1 MEIFNYPSEAAEA
14 KVRSITERGL
24 GYSADDEKGVIDILE
39 DVRKNG
45 DEALLSYI
53 RKFDA
58 PEMSLSELV
67 VTEEEME
74 EAMASVDP
82 VFLEALDRSVA
93 QVASFH
99 EKQKENSWIDMP
111 RKGVTLGQMV
121 NPVDAAG
128 VYVPGATGGMTPL
141 VSSVV
146 MGAVPAKIAGVRHI
160 AMVTPPM
167 ADGKVN
173 KHLLAAAK
181 RTGVDVV
188 YKAGSAWAVAALAYG
203 TETVG
208 KVDVI
213 VGPGNIY
220 VTLAKKL
227 VSGTVGIDMIAGP
240 SEILAIADESANA
253 QWAAAD
259 LLSQAEH
266 DPLASSIFVTTSQE
280 LAEKV
285 SAEVD
290 RQVKGLPRR
299 EIAEASIADYGAIMV
314 VDSIETACELANR
327 LAPEHLELLVTAPFE
342 VVGMIRNAG
351 AIFMGHFTPEP
362 MGDYM
367 AGPNHVL
374 PTAGTARF
382 SSALSVEH
390 FTKKSSLICY
400 SEEAFRKE
408 ADAVACLA
416 ETEGLSGHA
425 RSVTIRQDK

>member
-1 MEIFNYPSEAAEA
+1 MEIFKYPSEEAEA
-14 KVRSITERGL
+14 KVRYITDRGL
-24 GYSADDEKGVIDILE
+24 GYTADDEKGVIDIIE
-39 DVRKNG
+39 AVRKDG
-45 DEALLSYI
+45 DEALLHYI
-53 RKFDA
+53 RRFDA
-58 PEMSLSELV
+58 PEMTLDQLV
-67 VTEEEME
+67 VTEAEIDAAVAAVDEEF
-74 EAMASVDP
+74 MA
-82 VFLEALDRSVA
+82 ALDLAVA
-93 QVASFH
+93 QVESFH
-99 EKQKENSWIDMP
+99 RKQLENSWIDMP

-141 VSSVV
+141 VSSVL
-146 MGAVPAKIAGVRHI
+146 MGAIPAKIAGVKHI

-167 ADGKVN
+167 ADGSVN
-173 KHLLAAAK
+173 KHLLAAAR

-203 TETVG
+203 TESVG

-240 SEILAIADESANA
+240 SEILAIADESANPV
-253 QWAAAD
+253 WAAAD

-266 DPLASSIFVTTSQE
+266 DPLASSIFVTTDAG

-285 SAEVD
+285 KAEVA
-290 RQVKGLPRR
+290 RQLGDLPRK
-299 EIAEASIADYGAIMV
+299 EIAEASIRDYGAIMV
-314 VDSIETACELANR
+314 TDSIESACELANR
-327 LAPEHLELLVTAPFE
+327 LAPEHLELLVKAPFE

-351 AIFMGHFTPEP
+351 AVFMGHFTPEP
-362 MGDYM
+362 MGDYV

-382 SSALSVEH
+382 SSALSVEN

-400 SEEAFRKE
+400 SEEAFHKE
-408 ADAVACLA
+408 AEAVMLLA
-416 ETEGLSGHA
+416 ETEGLSAHA
-425 RSVTIRQDK
+425 RSVKVRLS